1 MIAAFGPASVELLRR
16 PLAFRAPML
25 RSTLH
30 PQWDAGFLRATTL
43 QVATAGCSTLY
54 YFLG

>member
-1 MIAAFGPASVELLRR
+1 VIAAFGPASVELLRR

-43 QVATAGCSTLY
+43 QVCAAGCSTFLL
-54 YFLG
+54 FLG